1 MLGER
6 KHSLVL
12 KLGLSVLV
20 SLCLWTKNFTNV
32 SQFIVVVVVIAVVLF
47 FCLVGF

>member
-32 SQFIVVVVVIAVVLF
+32 SQFIVVVVIAVVLF